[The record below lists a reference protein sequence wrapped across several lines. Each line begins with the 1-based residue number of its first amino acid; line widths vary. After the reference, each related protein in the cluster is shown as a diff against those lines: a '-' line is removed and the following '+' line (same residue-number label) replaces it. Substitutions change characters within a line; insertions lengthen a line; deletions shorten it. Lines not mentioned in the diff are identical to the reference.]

1 MLEPLPPDKIEELL
15 AGYALGNLDSEEL
28 EQLENL
34 LLQHPELLEQREELC
49 SVLELIPYGLDPI
62 KPPKHLGEKIFHS
75 AREQAQSNNN
85 ILPRKN
91 KFTFGSPKFSFPF
104 AISGGLAILTVFLGL
119 NNYQLRTN
127 LNLANNQLHQN
138 QVELAQK
145 NSLISNYLNISQEV
159 VVANNWS
166 GLFDLVVDHQK
177 FINYPGKT
185 VDFSSNEAKKIAN
198 HFQPEFQSAFKVP
211 ELKAEDAKLL
221 GGSLCNLAKTKAIRY
236 TYKFSSGETVS
247 FYQLE
252 RPEKFLFPHV
262 GKGKVKINQPQQ
274 PVIVMWEDD
283 NFIYAL
289 VAESQGIKL
298 DKIASQLRI

>member
-1 MLEPLPPDKIEELL
+1 MVEPLPPDKVEELL

-28 EQLENL
+28 EKLENL

-49 SVLELIPYGLDPI
+49 SVLELIPYGLDSI
-62 KPPKHLGEKIFHS
+62 EPPKHLGEKILHS
-75 AREQAQSNNN
+75 AREKTQRNSN

-91 KFTFGSPKFSFPF
+91 KFAFGFPRLSFPF
-104 AISGGLAILTVFLGL
+104 AISGALASITIILGL

-127 LNLANNQLHQN
+127 LNLAQNQLHQQ

-145 NSLISNYLNISQEV
+145 NSVISNYLNISQEV
-159 VVANNWS
+159 VIANNWS
-166 GLFDLVVDHQK
+166 GLSDLALDHQK
-177 FINYPGKT
+177 FVTHPGKT

-198 HFQPEFQSAFKVP
+198 HFQPEFQADFKIP

-221 GGSLCNLAKTKAIRY
+221 GGSLCNLAKTKAVRY
-236 TYKFSSGETVS
+236 TYTISSGETVS

-252 RPEKFLFPHV
+252 RSEKFLFPHV
-262 GKGKVKINQPQQ
+262 GSGKVKINQPQQ
-274 PVIVMWEDD
+274 PGIVMWEDD

-289 VAESQGIKL
+289 VAESHGIKL
-298 DKIASQLRI
+298 DEIASQLRI